1 MDEKEINRIEKDES
15 ILTSIKKL
23 LGIDSEYDQFDS
35 DIIMNINAAFFTLSQ
50 IGVGPKEGIVIM
62 GDKETYSLFF
72 NDPDKISQIKM
83 YLYYKTKMGFDPP
96 ASSAVM
102 ESLKAMIQE
111 AEWRLSVSV
120 DPPDTFGDDQRKC
133 WPWRWR

>member
-1 MDEKEINRIEKDES
+1 MDEKEISRIEKDES

-50 IGVGPKEGIVIM
+50 IGVGPKEGVVIA

-72 NDPDKISQIKM
+72 NDPHEISQIKM
-83 YLYYKTKMGFDPP
+83 YLYYKTKMVFDPP
-96 ASSAVM
+96 TSSAVM

-111 AEWRLSVSV
+111 TEWRLSVSV
-120 DPPDTFGDDQRKC
+120 DPPFTFDDDRIKY
-133 WPWRWR
+133 WPWRWT